1 MSDSDAVTDQPKPV
15 RLRAVPAVT
24 RAVAILRL
32 LGTQKNGLGVKAIA
46 DELDL
51 VPSTCLHILRALVA
65 EDLVRQEKDTKRYSL
80 ASGMVG
86 LARAALETA
95 GFARAAQPVLEQIAA
110 RWGITVLG
118 VELSQRD
125 TMIVL
130 VAARPDQPLQL
141 HANVGSEFFKL
152 TSATGR
158 LVAAFGGL
166 KEEDLQAE
174 FRKVQWDRPVPFE
187 KWRQQVQE
195 AREQGW
201 SVDRDSYRSG
211 ITAYAAPVLSE
222 SGIMTHSLVAMGLSS
237 DMQTVDPAALVGD
250 LQRAAATIARELATQ

>member
-1 MSDSDAVTDQPKPV
+1 M
-15 RLRAVPAVT
+15 PAVT

-46 DELDL
+46 DELGL
-51 VPSTCLHILRALVA
+51 VPSTCLHILRALMA
-65 EDLVRQEKDTKRYSL
+65 EDLVRQESDTKRYSL
-80 ASGMVG
+80 SSGMVG
-86 LARAALETA
+86 LARAALENA
-95 GFARAAQPVLEQIAA
+95 GFAQVAQPVLDKIAGK
-110 RWGITVLG
+110 WGITALG

-158 LVAAFGGL
+158 LVAAFGGAQ
-166 KEEDLQAE
+166 EQDLRAE

-187 KWRQQVQE
+187 TWQQEVLQ
-195 AREQGW
+195 ARERGW

-211 ITAYAAPVLSE
+211 ITAFAVPVMTPSYT
-222 SGIMTHSLVAMGLSS
+222 MTHSLVAMGLSS
-237 DMQTVDPAALVGD
+237 EMRTVDPTALVAD
-250 LQRAAATIARELATQ
+250 LQRAAATIARDLAAQ